1 MDLIDLP
8 ISNWCTIFLFLVSN
22 AMTTVVTYGTFDLFH
37 IGHVRLLKRLHS
49 LGDRLVVGLS
59 SDEFNTIKG
68 KKVVIPYEDRKEILL
83 SCRYVD
89 SIFQENCWEQKR
101 EDLQREGADIFA
113 MGDDWIG
120 KFDDLQDIVKV
131 VYLPRTRDV
140 STTELK
146 TVISEIQNEKIR
158 QLQSLTEHLSAL
170 VKQI

>member
-1 MDLIDLP
+1 
-8 ISNWCTIFLFLVSN
+8 
-22 AMTTVVTYGTFDLFH
+22 MTTVVTYGTFDLFH

-59 SDEFNTIKG
+59 SDEFNTVKG
-68 KKVVIPYEDRKEILL
+68 KNVVIPYEDRKEILL

-89 SIFQENCWEQKR
+89 DVFQENCWEQKR
-101 EDLQREGADIFA
+101 EDLKRESADIFA

-131 VYLPRTRDV
+131 VYLPRTQDV

-158 QLQSLTEHLSAL
+158 EVQSLTEHLNAL
-170 VKQI
+170 MQKL

>member
-1 MDLIDLP
+1 
-8 ISNWCTIFLFLVSN
+8 
-22 AMTTVVTYGTFDLFH
+22 MTTVVTYGTFDLFH

-59 SDEFNTIKG
+59 SDEFNTVKG
-68 KKVVIPYEDRKEILL
+68 KSVVIPYADRREILL

-89 SIFQENCWEQKR
+89 DVFEENCWEQKR
-101 EDLQREGADIFA
+101 EDLEREGADIFA

-131 VYLPRTRDV
+131 VYLPRTQDV

-146 TVISEIQNEKIR
+146 TVINQVYDEKLR
-158 QLQSLTEHLSAL
+158 EVRNVASHLNTL
-170 VKQI
+170 IEKL

>member
-1 MDLIDLP
+1 
-8 ISNWCTIFLFLVSN
+8 
-22 AMTTVVTYGTFDLFH
+22 MTTVVTYGTFDLFH

-59 SDEFNTIKG
+59 SDEFNTVKG
-68 KKVVIPYEDRKEILL
+68 KNVVIPYEDRKEILL

-89 SIFQENCWEQKR
+89 DVFEENCWEQKR
-101 EDLQREGADIFA
+101 EDLKRENADIFA

-131 VYLPRTRDV
+131 VYLPRTKDV

-146 TVISEIQNEKIR
+146 TVINQVHNEKLQEVRNVASRLNSLIR
-158 QLQSLTEHLSAL
+158 KL
-170 VKQI
+170 